1 MSGRRFDEGKGEG
14 EDEGEGV
21 RGNRIGE
28 ERRERE
34 REERDLRE
42 GREEHKPAGCGEA
55 WVVKGGK
62 KTSNAET
69 TLDDGLI

>member
-1 MSGRRFDEGKGEG
+1 MCAGTES
-14 EDEGEGV
+14 
-21 RGNRIGE
+21 
-28 ERRERE
+28 ERE

-69 TLDDGLI
+69 TLDDGSI

>member
-28 ERRERE
+28 GEGRKEN
-34 REERDLRE
+34 LRE

-69 TLDDGLI
+69 TLDDGSI